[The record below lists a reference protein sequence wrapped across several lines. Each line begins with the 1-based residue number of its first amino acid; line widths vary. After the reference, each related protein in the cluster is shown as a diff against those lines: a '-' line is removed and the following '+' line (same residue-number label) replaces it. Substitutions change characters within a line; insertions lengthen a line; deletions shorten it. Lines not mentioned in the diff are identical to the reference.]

1 LTGAR
6 GYASAPGSFIFSLR
20 NKQDLAPFKAPLK
33 SENAWQAIYRSSAYG
48 PTFGKDHDLKIAGD
62 AASNTNS
69 FTNLGQ
75 TYQLPLGYNQTNTR
89 YYFTPSEIEVLYLD

>member
-1 LTGAR
+1 LTG

-33 SENAWQAIYRSSAYG
+33 SENAGQAIYRSSAYG

-75 TYQLPLGYNQTNTR
+75 TYQLPPGYNQINTR